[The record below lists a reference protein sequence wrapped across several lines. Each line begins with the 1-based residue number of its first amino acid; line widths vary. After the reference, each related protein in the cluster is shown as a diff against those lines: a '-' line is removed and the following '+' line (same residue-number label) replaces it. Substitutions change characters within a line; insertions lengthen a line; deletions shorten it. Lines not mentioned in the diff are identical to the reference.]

1 MTSQINPNNIDGAY
15 PVAGQDNNSQGFRDN
30 FTNIKQNFQ
39 YAENELN
46 DLQNKAVLKAAL
58 IGGVLDNNMNDNL
71 IYAAKIQDF
80 SATAVSVGVTTGTI
94 LLNYALGHYQLITT
108 TGSISLTFANFPT
121 TGSYGYMK
129 IQVNITNT
137 AHTLTLP
144 VAVSLGL
151 SGIQGISPGNPGVT
165 NTITFGQTGRYE
177 FGFGSSDGGAT
188 ITLFDLNRAL
198 TNFTNSDIVTD
209 DVTASGFILATGNI
223 TGGNINSP
231 GLASITGNVVGGN
244 LVTVGQVSSVGNIRG
259 GNILTS
265 GLISATGNVTS
276 NSSVLGFLRPSAG
289 TSLTPPMTFTAGGLN
304 STIGAGIV
312 EYDGTVFYTAP
323 TSSQRGVVP
332 SMPFVCLTNDYVG
345 TNASGAQ
352 KVFNSPANGAITLP
366 AATTY
371 MFEALYYITRS
382 AGTTSHTTG
391 VAFGGTATLTGIS
404 YVAEACT
411 TTTNALGA
419 VNRIIGT
426 GVGTVVVTGAVTT
439 TTEFI
444 TIKLTGTLRTNTGGT
459 IIPQF
464 AFSAA
469 PGGAPTVLRNS
480 YFRLMSVGTSS
491 VSSVGN
497 WS

>member
-30 FTNIKQNFQ
+30 FTNTKQNFQ
-39 YAENELN
+39 YAENEIN
-46 DLQNKAVLKAAL
+46 DLQNKVVLKAAL

-71 IYAAKIQDF
+71 LYAARIQDF
-80 SATAVSVGVTTGTI
+80 SATAVAIGTTTGTI
-94 LLNYALGHYQLITT
+94 LLNYASGHYQLITT
-108 TGSISLTFANFPT
+108 TGSFSLNFSNWPT
-121 TGSYGYMK
+121 TGSYGLIK
-129 IQVNITNT
+129 IQVNITNV
-137 AHTLTLP
+137 AHTMTLP
-144 VAVSLGL
+144 VSVSLGL
-151 SGIQGISPGNPGVT
+151 SGIQGISPGTAGVT

-177 FGFGSSDGGAT
+177 FAFSSSDSGAT

-198 TNFTNSDIVTD
+198 TNFQSADIVTD
-209 DVTASGFILATGNI
+209 DITASGRIIATGNI

-231 GLASITGNVVGGN
+231 GLASITGNIVGGN
-244 LVTVGQVSSVGNIRG
+244 LVTTGQITSVGNIRG
-259 GNILTS
+259 GNISTA
-265 GLISATGNVTS
+265 GLITATGNVVS

-289 TSLTPPMTFTAGGLN
+289 TSLTPPMTFAAGGLN
-304 STIGAGIV
+304 STIGAGII
-312 EYDGTVFYTAP
+312 EYDGTVFYSAP
-323 TSSQRGVVP
+323 VSSQRGVLPSVP
-332 SMPFVCLTNDYVG
+332 FICLTNDYVG
-345 TNASGAQ
+345 SNASGAQ
-352 KVFNSPANGAITLP
+352 KVFNSPTNGAITLP

-371 MFEALYYITRS
+371 MFEALYFITRS

-391 VAFGGTATLTGIS
+391 VSFGGTATLTGIT
-404 YVAEACT
+404 YVAEAST

-426 GVGTVVVTGAVTT
+426 SVGAVIVTGAVTT

-464 AFSAA
+464 QFSAA

-480 YFRLMSVGTSS
+480 YFKVTPMGTSS
-491 VSSVGN
+491 VASVGN

>member
-46 DLQNKAVLKAAL
+46 DLQNKAILKAAL

-71 IYAAKIQDF
+71 IFAAKIQDF
-80 SATAVSVGVTTGTI
+80 SATAVSVGTTTGTV

-108 TGSISLTFANFPT
+108 TGSVSLNFANFPT

-129 IQVNITNT
+129 IQINITNV

-144 VAVSLGL
+144 VSVSLGL

-177 FGFGSSDGGAT
+177 FGFGTSDGGAT

-198 TNFTNSDIVTD
+198 TNFTSADINTD
-209 DVTASGFILATGNI
+209 DITATGTIVATGNI

-231 GLASITGNVVGGN
+231 GLASITGNVVSGN
-244 LVTVGQVSSVGNIRG
+244 IVTAGQVTAVGNIRG
-259 GNILTS
+259 ANVTTA
-265 GLISATGNVTS
+265 GLMSATGNVVS
-276 NSSVLGFLRPSAG
+276 NSSVLGFVRPSAG

-304 STIGAGIV
+304 STVAPGIV
-312 EYDGTVFYTAP
+312 EYDGVVFYTAP
-323 TSSQRGVVP
+323 VASQRGVLP
-332 SMPFVCLTNDYVG
+332 SVPFVCLTSDYVAL
-345 TNASGAQ
+345 NSSAAQ
-352 KVFNSPANGAITLP
+352 KVFNSPTNGAITLP

-371 MFEALYYITRS
+371 QFEALYYITRS
-382 AGTTSHTTG
+382 AGTTSHTTA
-391 VAFGGTATLTGIS
+391 VSFGGTATFTSIS

-426 GVGTVVVTGAVTT
+426 SVGATVVTGAVNT

-444 TIKLTGTLRTNTGGT
+444 TIKLTGTLRTNTGGSV
-459 IIPQF
+459 IPQF
-464 AFSAA
+464 QFSAA

-480 YFRLMSVGTSS
+480 YFMLTPLGTSS